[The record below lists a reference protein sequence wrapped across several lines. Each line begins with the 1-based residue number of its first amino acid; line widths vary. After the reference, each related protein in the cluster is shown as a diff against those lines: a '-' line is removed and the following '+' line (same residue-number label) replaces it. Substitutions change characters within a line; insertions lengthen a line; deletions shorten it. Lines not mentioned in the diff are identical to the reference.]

1 MVQELRPI
9 WRSNLLTL
17 GLLWLLRKDLDTF
30 ASWKWFARSGA
41 RLPKGETDPK
51 PRDDE
56 VVVFRE
62 FFYVGLR
69 LVLEILKRFG
79 VKFHQLT
86 LSSFMKLSVF
96 VWAARLRGSRWIT
109 TLFCGRTG
117 FTTSPGTLSTR
128 TNYESRLCESLLAF
142 LVNTKIL

>member
-1 MVQELRPI
+1 MLF
-9 WRSNLLTL
+9 RS
-17 GLLWLLRKDLDTF
+17 DLDTF

-41 RLPKGETDPK
+41 RLPKGEIEPK

-96 VWAARLRGSRWIT
+96 VWACKSQGVKVDHD
-109 TLFCGRTG
+109 
-117 FTTSPGTLSTR
+117 
-128 TNYESRLCESLLAF
+128 AF
-142 LVNTKIL
+142 LRTHRVHNQPRNVVDEDEL

>member
-41 RLPKGETDPK
+41 RLPKGEIEPK

-62 FFYVGLR
+62 FFYAGLR
-69 LVLEILKRFG
+69 L
-79 VKFHQLT
+79 
-86 LSSFMKLSVF
+86 F
-96 VWAARLRGSRWIT
+96 VIP
-109 TLFCGRTG
+109 F
-117 FTTSPGTLSTR
+117 
-128 TNYESRLCESLLAF
+128 LCWRC
-142 LVNTKIL
+142 